1 MSVDLEQLRKLA
13 EAMTGEAADTLRQ
26 AASEIGLLRRHLFE
40 AHASNAD
47 SERLDWLSEQ
57 AHEEYSD
64 PVRRTY
70 FALPRIVTKKNDVIA
85 TTLREAIDLV
95 RMPHHHDV

>member
-1 MSVDLEQLRKLA
+1 MAVDLEQLRKLA

-26 AASEIGLLRRHLFE
+26 AASEIGLLRRHLLE

-57 AHEEYSD
+57 AHAQLFCAAPHRDEE
-64 PVRRTY
+64 R
-70 FALPRIVTKKNDVIA
+70 
-85 TTLREAIDLV
+85 
-95 RMPHHHDV
+95 

>member
-1 MSVDLEQLRKLA
+1 MPVDLEQLRKLA

-26 AASEIGLLRRHLFE
+26 AASEIGLLRRHLIE

-70 FALPRIVTKKNDVIA
+70 FALPRIVTKKNDASA
-85 TTLREAIDLV
+85 TTLREAIDFV

>member
-1 MSVDLEQLRKLA
+1 MSLDLEQLRKLA

-57 AHEEYSD
+57 AHEEYCD
-64 PVRRTY
+64 PVSRSY
-70 FALPRIVTKKNDVIA
+70 FVLPRIVAKKNDLSA
-85 TTLREAIDLV
+85 TTLREAIDIV
-95 RMPHHHDV
+95 RMPDDREV